1 MNAKPAPYSL
11 PVLIPG
17 FTVQWDGAAVWTK
30 FDDYRATISGVVTE
44 TATGRQWRCH
54 AWADRAGFPLR
65 DGVQLNYLG
74 KRAGAPVQPNHIPN
88 AWAIVRAAW
97 NDLCIEMRDAM
108 AAEEIDR
115 ESMSGPER
123 RALRRAEENN
133 AEAIKADVRRRVE
146 SFVPAIR
153 EEPATVE
160 PEAAAYPV
168 RRDNVEYHNG
178 KAARRAGKPETDC
191 PYLAGGERAAR
202 WTLGWNEG
210 APAVQTIDM
219 TPTWAEILPALL
231 AAYTDGTAEGRRI
244 AAEEL
249 QRMATIADSY
259 VAAQKALRAA

>member
-11 PVLIPG
+11 PVMIPG

-30 FDDYRATISGVVTE
+30 FDDYRASISGVVTE
-44 TATGRQWRCH
+44 TETGRQWRCH

-108 AAEEIDR
+108 VSEDVD
-115 ESMSGPER
+115 SMSGPER
-123 RALRRAEENN
+123 RARFRARSANREGLEGDKARRASN
-133 AEAIKADVRRRVE
+133 AFAAQCPD
-146 SFVPAIR
+146 A
-153 EEPATVE
+153 PATAE
-160 PEAAAYPV
+160 PEAP
-168 RRDNVEYHNG
+168 
-178 KAARRAGKPETDC
+178 
-191 PYLAGGERAAR
+191 
-202 WTLGWNEG
+202 
-210 APAVQTIDM
+210 APAPVVQTIDM